1 MTTTLHRLQSSSSA
15 KADDPVFQN
24 SHWEAHARRRLL
36 GARVLGHD
44 GRGFKKLSDKLRI
57 LITGFGPFPGA
68 PFNPTQPLVARLLR
82 LRRPALS
89 DVELTGHIFPVTYSG
104 VDRELPQLLAKHQPQ
119 ALLMF
124 GLASRTPYLRIETRA
139 RNAVTT
145 LWPDADHARIRK
157 GSIAGGAEALMF
169 GPHTAK
175 LLRAADSTGI
185 DARSS
190 RDAGSYLCNYLS
202 WRAIEATCRDTG
214 PRLAAFIHVPLLARD
229 GASPR
234 KDASHRVTLEEL
246 VDAGEAMLLEMV
258 RLARGACREGNF

>member
-1 MTTTLHRLQSSSSA
+1 MS
-15 KADDPVFQN
+15 
-24 SHWEAHARRRLL
+24 E
-36 GARVLGHD
+36 
-44 GRGFKKLSDKLRI
+44 KLRI

-89 DVELTGHIFPVTYSG
+89 DVELAGHIFPVTYTA
-104 VDRELPQLLAKHQPQ
+104 VDRELPQLLASYRPQ

-145 LWPDADHARIRK
+145 LWPDADHALIRK
-157 GSIAGGAEALMF
+157 GSISGGADATLF

-175 LLRAADSTGI
+175 LFRAARATGI
-185 DARSS
+185 DARAS

-202 WRAIEATCRDTG
+202 WRAIEATHGSDG
-214 PRLAAFIHVPLLARD
+214 PRLAAFVHVPLLAS
-229 GASPR
+229 GTVSQR
-234 KDASHRVTLEEL
+234 KDLGHRITLEEL

-258 RLARGACREGNF
+258 RLTRTAERERAAE

>member
-1 MTTTLHRLQSSSSA
+1 MTSPL
-15 KADDPVFQN
+15 
-24 SHWEAHARRRLL
+24 
-36 GARVLGHD
+36 RV
-44 GRGFKKLSDKLRI
+44 

-82 LRRPALS
+82 LRRPALN
-89 DVELTGHIFPVTYSG
+89 DIELSGHIFPVTYKA
-104 VDRELPQLLAKHQPQ
+104 VDRELPQLLTKHQPH

-124 GLASRTPYLRIETRA
+124 GLANRTPYLRIETRA

-145 LWPDADHARIRK
+145 LWPDADHARVRK
-157 GSIAGGAEALMF
+157 GSIAGDAEALMF

-175 LLRAADSTGI
+175 LLRAADSTGV

-202 WRAIEATCRDTG
+202 WRAIEAVNAGNG
-214 PRLAAFIHVPLLARD
+214 PRLAAFIHIPPLARS
-229 GASPR
+229 GATRR
-234 KDASHRVTLEEL
+234 KGFSRITLEEL

-258 RLARGACREGNF
+258 RLARRTS